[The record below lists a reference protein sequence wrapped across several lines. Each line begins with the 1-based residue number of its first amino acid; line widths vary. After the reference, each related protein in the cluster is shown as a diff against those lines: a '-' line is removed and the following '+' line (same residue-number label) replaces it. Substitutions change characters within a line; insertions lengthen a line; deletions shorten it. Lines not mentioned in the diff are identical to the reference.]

1 MKSVCR
7 GLKASR
13 KLEMK
18 IDELQNVS
26 NEVNRCLQ
34 GIESNI
40 LGGGWRLN
48 SGRVRSRP
56 SHEVPLAG

>member
-40 LGGGWRLN
+40 QVGVGA
-48 SGRVRSRP
+48 STVV
-56 SHEVPLAG
+56 E

>member
-18 IDELQNVS
+18 IAELQSVS
-26 NEVNRCLQ
+26 SEVNRCLQ
-34 GIESNI
+34 VIESNI
-40 LGGGWRLN
+40 LGGVGA
-48 SGRVRSRP
+48 SSVA
-56 SHEVPLAG
+56 E